1 MIVGCSSLQ
10 KTKRVQSSG
19 CGRELLKIPIQILF
33 KGFSVVVVVVGGAV
47 VVVVVVGGA
56 LVVVVVVGGALVVVV
71 VVVKIWHVFGS
82 PSTHCSS
89 KKTV

>member
-33 KGFSVVVVVVGGAV
+33 NGFS